1 MKKTLLSLSVILS
14 SITCFAQFEGFENWT
29 QNQIQSLEDYETS
42 ANEGQQNTQQSTD
55 AHTGLYS
62 VKLEVMQLPGGD
74 TTFGY
79 FISGNPD
86 DMSPGQQVTLNNVDS
101 VVGYYKADFQSGD
114 SALFIAMTTFM
125 GTPTGGGAFYITQ
138 SQSNWT
144 RFAFYVG
151 AIAADSLM
159 IGAANGDPLNEIR
172 GVLGSWVMFD
182 DIQLK
187 SSTGVTQNIL
197 NNSFENWTPVVW
209 DEIDGWNTTNE
220 WYIGEPLMP
229 VVKTTDAYT
238 GNFAVELNTFI
249 DSRGDTSWSQVTN
262 GIFGENQME
271 GGVPFSGNPTSVE
284 FYYKYTPVGNDT
296 AYFNIE
302 FKKTGL
308 PSQWGGTNVTNAASS
323 YSLNTNFL
331 PFLNS
336 PDSILIVIHSG
347 RNPGTQLKVD
357 DINFI
362 FPVGVSE
369 IVDVEKIVAYPNPV
383 KEVLNIR
390 FNLKAEKD
398 IKIRLVDITGKQLNT
413 LDFGSL
419 SVGTYNQMFN
429 VSNFSSGV
437 YFIEFLID
445 GEKKVE
451 RFVVE

>member
-1 MKKTLLSLSVILS
+1 MKKTLLSLSAIVFS
-14 SITCFAQFEGFENWT
+14 FAGYAQYEGFENWT
-29 QNQIQSLEDYETS
+29 QSNIQSLVDYETS
-42 ANEGQQNTQQSTD
+42 VNEGQINTSQSTD

-62 VKLEVMQLPGGD
+62 VKLEVLQLPSGD

-125 GTPTGGGAFYITQ
+125 GTPTGGGTFYINQ

-159 IGAANGDPLNEIR
+159 IGAANGDPINEIR
-172 GVLGSWVMFD
+172 GVPGSWIMFD

-197 NNSFENWTPVVW
+197 NNSFENWTTLVW
-209 DEIDGWNTTNE
+209 DELDGWNTTNQ
-220 WYIGEPLMP
+220 WYIGEPTMP

-238 GNFAVELNTFI
+238 GNYAVELNTFL
-249 DSRGDTSWSQVTN
+249 DSRGDTSWSQITN
-262 GIFGENQME
+262 GIFGEGQME
-271 GGVPFSGNPTSVE
+271 GGVPFTGNPTAIE
-284 FYYKYTPVGNDT
+284 FYYKYAPAGNDT

-308 PSQWGGTNVTNAASS
+308 PSQWGGTNVAVAASS
-323 YSLNTNFL
+323 FTLNNNFL

-336 PDSILIVIHSG
+336 PDSILIVIHAG
-347 RNPGTQLKVD
+347 RNPGTQLIVD
-357 DINFI
+357 DLNFI

-369 IVDVEKIVAYPNPV
+369 FVDVEKIVAYPNPV

-390 FNLKAEKD
+390 FNLKADKN
-398 IKIRLVDITGKQLNT
+398 IKIRLIDILGKELT
-413 LDFGSL
+413 SIDFGNL
-419 SVGTYNQMFN
+419 SIGTYNQTFN
-429 VSNFSSGV
+429 VSGYSSGV
-437 YFIEFLID
+437 YFIEFIID
-445 GEKKVE
+445 GEKKME

>member
-29 QNQIQSLEDYETS
+29 QNSIQSLEDYETS

-125 GTPTGGGAFYITQ
+125 GTPTGGGTFYITQ

-151 AIAADSLM
+151 AITADSLM
-159 IGAANGDPLNEIR
+159 IGAANGDPINEIR
-172 GVLGSWVMFD
+172 GVPGSWIMFD

-209 DEIDGWNTTNE
+209 DNIDGWNTSNE

-229 VVKTTDAYT
+229 VVKTIDAHT

-249 DSRGDTSWSQVTN
+249 DSRGDTAWASITN
-262 GIFGENQME
+262 GAFGEGQME
-271 GGVPFSGNPTSVE
+271 GGVPFSGNPTAVE
-284 FYYKYTPVGNDT
+284 FYYQFAPSGLDT
-296 AYFNIE
+296 AYFNVE
-302 FKKTGL
+302 FKKTGF
-308 PSQWGGTNVTNAASS
+308 PSQWGGTSIINAASS
-323 YSLNTNFL
+323 YTLANF
-331 PFLNS
+331 PCFGINS
-336 PDSILIVIHSG
+336 PDSILISINGG
-347 RNPGTQLKVD
+347 RKPSTQFKVD
-357 DINFI
+357 DINFV

-369 IVDVEKIVAYPNPV
+369 LVEVEKIVAYPNPV

-390 FNLKAEKD
+390 FNIKVEKD
-398 IKIRLVDITGKQLNT
+398 IKIRLVDITGKELT
-413 LDFGSL
+413 SLDFGSL
-419 SVGTYNQMFN
+419 SVGTYNQTFN
-429 VSNFSSGV
+429 VSNFSTGV
-437 YFIEFLID
+437 YFIEFIID

>member
-1 MKKTLLSLSVILS
+1 MKKILLSLSVILF
-14 SITCFAQFEGFENWT
+14 SINCFAQFEGFENWT

-62 VKLEVMQLPGGD
+62 VKLEVMQLPSGD

-79 FISGNPD
+79 FVSGNPED
-86 DMSPGQQVTLNNVDS
+86 SLPGQQVTLNNVDS

-125 GTPTGGGAFYITQ
+125 GSPTGGGTFYITQ

-151 AIAADSLM
+151 ALVADSLM
-159 IGAANGDPLNEIR
+159 IGGANGNPLNEIN
-172 GVLGSWVMFD
+172 GVPGSWIMFD

-187 SSTGVTQNIL
+187 SSTGVTQDIL
-197 NNSFENWTPVVW
+197 NNSFENWTPLLW
-209 DEIDGWNTTNE
+209 DEIDGWNTTNK

-229 VVKTTDAYT
+229 VVKTTDVHT
-238 GNFAVELNTFI
+238 GNFAVQLNTFI
-249 DSRGDTSWSQVTN
+249 DSRGDTSWSQITN
-262 GIFGENQME
+262 GIFGDNQME

-284 FYYKYTPVGNDT
+284 FYYKYAPVGNDT

-302 FKKTGL
+302 FKKTGFS
-308 PSQWGGTNVTNAASS
+308 SQWVGTNISGSASS
-323 YSLNTNFL
+323 YTLNSNFL
-331 PFLNS
+331 PLLNS
-336 PDSILIVIHSG
+336 PDSLMIYISAG

-357 DINFI
+357 DINFV
-362 FPVGVSE
+362 FPVSVSE
-369 IVDVEKIVAYPNPV
+369 FVDVEKIVAYPNPV

-390 FNLKAEKD
+390 FNLKADKN
-398 IKIRLVDITGKQLNT
+398 IKIRLVDIVGKELT
-413 LDFGSL
+413 SLDFGNL
-419 SVGTYNQMFN
+419 SIGTYNQTFN
-429 VSNFSSGV
+429 VSSYSSGV

-445 GEKKVE
+445 GEKRVE

>member
-1 MKKTLLSLSVILS
+1 V
-14 SITCFAQFEGFENWT
+14 
-29 QNQIQSLEDYETS
+29 DYETS

-125 GTPTGGGAFYITQ
+125 STPTGGGTFYITQ

-151 AIAADSLM
+151 ALASDSLM
-159 IGAANGDPLNEIR
+159 IGAANGDPINEIR
-172 GVLGSWVMFD
+172 GVPGSWIMFD

-197 NNSFENWTPVVW
+197 NNSFENWTT
-209 DEIDGWNTTNE
+209 IDWEVLTNWE
-220 WYIGEPLMP
+220 SSSQWYIGEPQQP
-229 VVKTTDAYT
+229 VVKSTDAYS
-238 GNFAVELNTFI
+238 GNFAVELNTFV
-249 DSRGDTSWSQVTN
+249 DSRGDTAWAGLTN
-262 GIFGENQME
+262 GKFGESQIS
-271 GGVPFSGNPTSVE
+271 GGVPFSGNPTAIE
-284 FYYKYTPVGNDT
+284 FYYQFSPAGSDT
-296 AYFNIE
+296 GSVSVE
-302 FKKTGL
+302 FKKTGFM
-308 PSQWGGTNVTNAASS
+308 SQWGGNMVFSPASGYTLMS
-323 YSLNTNFL
+323 NLL
-331 PFLNS
+331 PPLNS
-336 PDSILIVIHSG
+336 PDSIIIILNGG
-347 RNPGTQLKVD
+347 RNPGTQLIVD
-357 DINFI
+357 DLNFI

-369 IVDVEKIVAYPNPV
+369 FVDVEKIVAYPNPV

-390 FNLKAEKD
+390 FNLKADKN
-398 IKIRLVDITGKQLNT
+398 IKIKLVDILGKELT
-413 LDFGSL
+413 SLDFGKL
-419 SVGTYNQMFN
+419 SKGAYNQTFN
-429 VSNFSSGV
+429 VSSFSTGI

-445 GEKKVE
+445 GEKIVE

>member
-14 SITCFAQFEGFENWT
+14 SINCFAQFEGFENWS
-29 QNQIQSLEDYETS
+29 QNSIPSLDDYETS

-62 VKLEVMQLPGGD
+62 VKLEVIQLPNGD
-74 TTFGY
+74 TTNGY
-79 FISGNPD
+79 FVSGNPED
-86 DMSPGQQVTLNNVDS
+86 LSPGQEVTLNDVDS
-101 VVGYYKADFQSGD
+101 VVGYYKADFQGGD
-114 SALFIAMTTFM
+114 SALFFAMTTFM
-125 GTPTGGGAFYITQ
+125 GTATGGGAFFITQ

-151 AIAADSLM
+151 AIVADSLM
-159 IGAANGDPLNEIR
+159 IGAANSDAMNEVR
-172 GVLGSWVMFD
+172 GVPGSWIMFD

-197 NNSFENWTPVVW
+197 NNSFENWTPLVW

-229 VVKTTDAYT
+229 VIKTTDAHT

-262 GIFGENQME
+262 GIFGEGQME
-271 GGVPFSGNPTSVE
+271 GGVPFSGNPTAVE
-284 FYYKYTPVGNDT
+284 FYYKYAPAGNDT
-296 AYFNIE
+296 ANFNIK
-302 FKKTGL
+302 FMKTGF
-308 PSQWGGTNVTNAASS
+308 PSQWAGTNVSGVENS
-323 YSLNTNFL
+323 YTLHNNFL

-336 PDSILIVIHSG
+336 PDSILILIHSG

-357 DINFI
+357 DINFV

-369 IVDVEKIVAYPNPV
+369 FVDVEKIIAYPNPV

-390 FNLKAEKD
+390 FNLKAEKN
-398 IKIRLVDITGKQLNT
+398 IKIRLVDILGKELT
-413 LDFGSL
+413 SLDFGNL
-419 SVGTYNQMFN
+419 SIGTYNQIFN
-429 VSNFSSGV
+429 VSNYNSGV
-437 YFIEFLID
+437 YFIEFLIS
-445 GEKKVE
+445 GEKKIE